1 MCKRSYKSFALASTK
16 KKPRK
21 TTKHQEVFLRD
32 NASFS
37 EVLNALKDLYGVTDA
52 TSFCA
57 GKLTDPIY
65 TSFEGFPFLEYMRS
79 KDNFFYL
86 LSFKRI
92 GLIYIVLRVPK
103 HFRYKVLVS
112 RSNKHFLKLFRG
124 HCRTCRYFKI
134 VSDSDVKVS
143 DTC

>member
-1 MCKRSYKSFALASTK
+1 M
-16 KKPRK
+16 
-21 TTKHQEVFLRD
+21 FLRD

-52 TSFCA
+52 TSFRA

-79 KDNFFYL
+79 KGNFLYL

-92 GLIYIVLRVPK
+92 GLIHIVLRVPK

-112 RSNKHFLKLFRG
+112 RSNKHFLKLFGG
-124 HCRTCRYFKI
+124 HCQTCRYFKI